1 MKAKS
6 ALNKLKKRDSWYG
19 CLYTLNPYR
28 GCEHACTYCYVAAEK
43 WRGSYHALPEELSYK
58 VVVKENL
65 PNLLAEEVKHLL
77 ADVVFI
83 GSSCDPYQ
91 PCEEKYEITRKCLEI
106 LLRNNW
112 PIEIG
117 TKSKLILRDLDLL
130 KRFKE
135 TSFCCVFV
143 TITCLDEKLSK
154 LLEPNVPSPL
164 ERLSVIKQLSDEGV
178 ETCVC
183 MIPIMPCI
191 TDAYNEVKALAEKA
205 KEFNAK
211 YFLVGELTLP
221 GECRKIFYKFLE
233 QNYPSLIPKYNK
245 LYGPNGYVSD
255 PSYRHAVRKLGEQVC
270 RELGL
275 KSVVEVKYR
284 GKKLADFL

>member
-1 MKAKS
+1 
-6 ALNKLKKRDSWYG
+6 
-19 CLYTLNPYR
+19 
-28 GCEHACTYCYVAAEK
+28 
-43 WRGSYHALPEELSYK
+43 
-58 VVVKENL
+58 
-65 PNLLAEEVKHLL
+65 LLAEEVKHLL

-178 ETCVC
+178 ET
-183 MIPIMPCI
+183 
-191 TDAYNEVKALAEKA
+191 
-205 KEFNAK
+205 
-211 YFLVGELTLP
+211 
-221 GECRKIFYKFLE
+221 
-233 QNYPSLIPKYNK
+233 
-245 LYGPNGYVSD
+245 VS
-255 PSYRHAVRKLGEQVC
+255 A
-270 RELGL
+270 
-275 KSVVEVKYR
+275 
-284 GKKLADFL
+284 

>member
-1 MKAKS
+1 MKVKS

-43 WRGSYHALPEELSYK
+43 WRGFYHALPEEISYK
-58 VVVKENL
+58 VIVKENL
-65 PNLLAEEVKHLL
+65 PSLLAEEVKRSL
-77 ADVVFI
+77 ADVIFI

-106 LLRNNW
+106 LSRSNW

-130 KRFKE
+130 KHFKE
-135 TSFCCVFV
+135 TSFCCVFM
-143 TITCLDEKLSK
+143 TITCLDERLSK
-154 LLEPNVPSPL
+154 LLEPNVPPPL

-183 MIPIMPCI
+183 MIPVIPYV
-191 TDAYNEVKALAEKA
+191 TDTYDEIRALAEKA

-221 GECRKIFYKFLE
+221 GECRQVFYKFLE
-233 QNYPSLIPKYNK
+233 QKDPSLIPKYNE
-245 LYGPNGYVSD
+245 LYSSDGYIRD
-255 PSYRHAVRKLGEQVC
+255 FSYKHMIKKYKEQVC

-275 KSVVEVKYR
+275 KDVVEVKYG
-284 GKKLADFL
+284 GKRLLSFM